1 MKKQVKHLTS
11 IRSRADVP
19 KERTRAAE
27 SNKKSLS
34 FEDFLS
40 TRKLLIAKEKDL
52 E

>member
-1 MKKQVKHLTS
+1 MKKKANHLTS

-19 KERTRAAE
+19 KERMRAVE
-27 SNKKSLS
+27 SNKETLS

-40 TRKLLIAKEKDL
+40 TRMLYIVKEKDL